1 MGFESL
7 RTESSCELLS
17 LLSENIPDLLWV
29 KDLKGKY
36 IFANKALCE
45 RLLMAVS
52 LDEPIGKNDMFFTLR
67 ERSKY
72 PENLQWHTFGELCCN
87 SDEQVI
93 QHNKPMR
100 FEEYGHIK
108 GEMFYLDVHKAP
120 FYNSKGEIIGTVG
133 TGRDIT
139 EFKNI
144 QNSLENA
151 LDTLEQAQ
159 KIAQLGFWEH
169 RIDTGEGIWSTE
181 NYHIFGVTPEEYNP
195 TILSF
200 NQFVCETDVLRVK
213 EAIEQSIEC
222 KKSFEIQCKIIKPNL
237 QAAHILSRGKVTF
250 NGKGKPEKIIGTS
263 LDITERILMEKAL
276 RKEKERYEYHAYH
289 DALTNL
295 PNRLLCIDRLQQS
308 IERAKRSQNKVAVLF
323 IDLDHFKE
331 INDSLGHNIGDAVL
345 IEIANRMRVK
355 MRASD
360 TLARL
365 GGDEFCIVLNDI
377 KSINDIAEIIENSM
391 SVTKK
396 PIDMQGHSLYV
407 GMSIGVSVFPNDGDS
422 PDELL
427 KNSDTAMY
435 KSKSSGRNS
444 YNFYNEGMGDM
455 AFERLLLLNALK
467 TAVKEKQFEIYYQP
481 QVDGLTG
488 DIVGMEALAR
498 WIHPKLGM
506 VFPDKFIPLAEETG
520 IVVDID
526 RFIMRKAFE
535 QFLHWQRSGFNP
547 GKLALNISI
556 KNLEKN
562 DFLDM
567 LKRELNKVNFNKDN
581 LVLEVT
587 ESGVMKEPLK
597 TINILNNI
605 SNLGI
610 RIAIDDFGTGYSSLA
625 YLKRLPI
632 NKLKIDRSF
641 IKNLPDNDEDVVIA
655 KTIINLAQNLDL
667 NIIAEGVETK
677 QQLDFLIENN
687 CNIIQGF
694 YYSKPLPVAEIQ
706 VLLESKF
713 LN

>member
-1 MGFESL
+1 
-7 RTESSCELLS
+7 
-17 LLSENIPDLLWV
+17 
-29 KDLKGKY
+29 
-36 IFANKALCE
+36 
-45 RLLMAVS
+45 
-52 LDEPIGKNDMFFTLR
+52 
-67 ERSKY
+67 
-72 PENLQWHTFGELCCN
+72 
-87 SDEQVI
+87 
-93 QHNKPMR
+93 
-100 FEEYGHIK
+100 
-108 GEMFYLDVHKAP
+108 
-120 FYNSKGEIIGTVG
+120 
-133 TGRDIT
+133 
-139 EFKNI
+139 
-144 QNSLENA
+144 
-151 LDTLEQAQ
+151 
-159 KIAQLGFWEH
+159 
-169 RIDTGEGIWSTE
+169 
-181 NYHIFGVTPEEYNP
+181 
-195 TILSF
+195 
-200 NQFVCETDVLRVK
+200 
-213 EAIEQSIEC
+213 
-222 KKSFEIQCKIIKPNL
+222 
-237 QAAHILSRGKVTF
+237 
-250 NGKGKPEKIIGTS
+250 
-263 LDITERILMEKAL
+263 
-276 RKEKERYEYHAYH
+276 
-289 DALTNL
+289 
-295 PNRLLCIDRLQQS
+295 
-308 IERAKRSQNKVAVLF
+308 
-323 IDLDHFKE
+323 
-331 INDSLGHNIGDAVL
+331 
-345 IEIANRMRVK
+345 
-355 MRASD
+355 
-360 TLARL
+360 
-365 GGDEFCIVLNDI
+365 
-377 KSINDIAEIIENSM
+377 
-391 SVTKK
+391 
-396 PIDMQGHSLYV
+396 
-407 GMSIGVSVFPNDGDS
+407 
-422 PDELL
+422 
-427 KNSDTAMY
+427 MY